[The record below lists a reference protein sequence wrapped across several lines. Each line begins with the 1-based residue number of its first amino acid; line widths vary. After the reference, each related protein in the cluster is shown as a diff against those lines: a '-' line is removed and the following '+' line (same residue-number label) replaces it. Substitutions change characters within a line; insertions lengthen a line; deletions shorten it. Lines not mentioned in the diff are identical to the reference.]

1 MTATRGRPTAY
12 TPEIADEILERLA
25 GGESLRRICE
35 DEHIPPATTV
45 RWWVVNDRE
54 GFSARYAQAR
64 DVGLDHI
71 ADEVMDIADHTTG
84 DVIRDRLRFDAR
96 RWYLSKLAPKRYG
109 ERQAIEHSVDQDTAQ
124 RILEARKRAGGR

>member
-12 TPEIADEILERLA
+12 TSEIADEILERLA

-71 ADEVMDIADHTTG
+71 ADEVMDIADRPTG

-124 RILEARKRAGGR
+124 RILEARKRAGRG